1 MLINAAEIQAET
13 AAQDAWNLWGME
25 HAARMMQQLQRM
37 LQVRR
42 IQVPSCARTTDA

>member
-13 AAQDAWNLWGME
+13 AVQDVWNRWAMGR
-25 HAARMMQQLQRM
+25 AVRMIQQLQQT
-37 LQVRR
+37 LQMRR